1 MTEKERTGD
10 AVAPVYLLTGVEQLT
25 LDEAMETI
33 ERRLKRTKE
42 IETIHYDMEEVPVE
56 AVVEEANLLPFLAEH
71 KLIIAKN
78 ASFLKASERSKEKV
92 VHHLPTLEQ
101 WLDSPSPTATVV
113 FVAPYEKLDGR
124 KKITKRLKKVASV
137 VEANRLEGQ
146 ELVNWL
152 KASLIKEEV
161 TMDEPIMHELI
172 GRVGENV
179 SLLQKELEKLTTYV
193 GPNSV
198 ITEQMIQELVTRTPE
213 MDVFALTDAY
223 VKGNRT
229 EALHIYHDLLF
240 NGEEPIMLTALIA
253 GQIRLMLNVQTL
265 RKKGFERNQM
275 AKTLKVHPF
284 RITLIMRMGQLPPS
298 AHLLRMLSELADVDY
313 SLKSSGMRRDRP
325 LELFLM
331 DRSAH

>member
-1 MTEKERTGD
+1 
-10 AVAPVYLLTGVEQLT
+10 
-25 LDEAMETI
+25 
-33 ERRLKRTKE
+33 
-42 IETIHYDMEEVPVE
+42 
-56 AVVEEANLLPFLAEH
+56 
-71 KLIIAKN
+71 
-78 ASFLKASERSKEKV
+78 
-92 VHHLPTLEQ
+92 
-101 WLDSPSPTATVV
+101 
-113 FVAPYEKLDGR
+113 
-124 KKITKRLKKVASV
+124 
-137 VEANRLEGQ
+137 
-146 ELVNWL
+146 
-152 KASLIKEEV
+152 
-161 TMDEPIMHELI
+161 MDEPVMHELI

-193 GPNSV
+193 GPNGV

-229 EALHIYHDLLF
+229 EALHIYRDLLF